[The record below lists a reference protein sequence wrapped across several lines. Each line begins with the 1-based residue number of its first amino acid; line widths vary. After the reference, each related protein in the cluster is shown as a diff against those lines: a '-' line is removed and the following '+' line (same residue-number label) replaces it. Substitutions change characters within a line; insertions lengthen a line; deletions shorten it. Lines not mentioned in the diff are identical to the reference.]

1 MKQRSCFIR
10 YKSEKTNY
18 NKKGIKKGEII
29 MKKKNTLLI
38 AFTILG
44 LTFIGCQSET
54 AKEPVQQ
61 ETINEST
68 QASGN
73 NQMEAAAPKS
83 DDVDTSSTTTS
94 DATTVEATIAQN
106 SSITEAANVDTAQN
120 TNSTSSNILTEDE
133 AKQIALKDAGIHE
146 KDVTNIRVKK
156 DIEDGR
162 AVYEVEFYVQNEEYD
177 YEIDVNTG
185 KIISKDYEIEDDFH
199 NQETSTSVSVISQ
212 EDAIKIVL
220 KRVPGATEQNVRIK
234 LDVDDGHSIYEGEV
248 YYKQTE
254 YEFELNAE
262 NGKILEWSEDR
273 DDD

>member
-1 MKQRSCFIR
+1 
-10 YKSEKTNY
+10 
-18 NKKGIKKGEII
+18 

-44 LTFIGCQSET
+44 LTLIGCQSET

-68 QASGN
+68 QVSGN

-94 DATTVEATIAQN
+94 DATTAEATIAQN

-162 AVYEVEFYVQNEEYD
+162 TVYEVEFYVQNEEYD

-185 KIISKDYEIEDDFH
+185 KIMSKDYEIEDDFH
-199 NQETSTSVSVISQ
+199 NQKTSTSVSVISQ